1 MSKSC
6 SKCGVSKL
14 LQIFGKRSAAPDG
27 HNPVCK
33 PCVKEKDK
41 ARRSTKEFKAKRNLK
56 NALPAAKAKKKKAD
70 AKRRADPGFIEREKT
85 RTGTA
90 EFKAK
95 KSAYQKEYHARTETK
110 ELINARNALPEN
122 VLKRKAYNADPINK
136 EKKAKYNHGYK
147 DTKNKR
153 RRERYAT
160 DPEYKKSR
168 LELDKVNRSKRSY
181 KNQRNKRSRE
191 RYATDPKYRTEKN
204 IRSRIG
210 YALGTDKSD
219 HAMDL
224 LGCTMKQMV
233 EHLEKQFKPG
243 MTWDN
248 QGKGDDKWEI
258 DHIIPFA
265 AFDLTNRDEQFIVC
279 WYQNLQPLWR
289 HENASKCG
297 KYTEEGKQ
305 SLICKYNEH
314 KK

>member
-1 MSKSC
+1 MSK
-6 SKCGVSKL
+6 KCTKCDVNKL
-14 LQIFGKRSAAPDG
+14 FIFFGKRSAAPDG

-33 PCVKEKDK
+33 PCVKEKQK
-41 ARRSTKEFKAKRNLK
+41 ARRSTKEFKEKRNLK
-56 NALPAAKAKKKKAD
+56 NALPTNKAKKKKAD

-90 EFKAK
+90 EFKANK
-95 KSAYQKEYHARTETK
+95 KAYQKEYQARPETK

-136 EKKAKYNHGYK
+136 EKKAKYTHGYK
-147 DTKNKR
+147 DTRNER

-160 DPEYKKSR
+160 DI
-168 LELDKVNRSKRSY
+168 
-181 KNQRNKRSRE
+181 
-191 RYATDPKYRTEKN
+191 KYRTMK
-204 IRSRIG
+204 ILRARL
-210 YALGTDKSD
+210 YDALANMKQD
-219 HAMDL
+219 HTRDL
-224 LGCTMKQMV
+224 LGCTMEQMLV
-233 EHLEKQFKPG
+233 HLEKQFKPG

-265 AFDLTNRDEQFIVC
+265 AFDLSIVENQFIVC
-279 WYQNLQPLWR
+279 WYQNLQPLWG
-289 HENASKCG
+289 HGNASKG
-297 KYTEEGKQ
+297 AKYTEEGKQ

>member
-1 MSKSC
+1 MSVSKKC
-6 SKCGVSKL
+6 TKCGVNKL
-14 LQIFGKRSAAPDG
+14 LEVFGKRSAAPDG

-41 ARRSTKEFKAKRNLK
+41 ARRSTDAFKAKRNAK

-95 KSAYQKEYHARTETK
+95 KSAYQKEYQARPETK
-110 ELINARNALPEN
+110 ELINARNALPKN

-147 DTKNKR
+147 DTRNEK

-160 DPEYKKSR
+160 DI
-168 LELDKVNRSKRSY
+168 
-181 KNQRNKRSRE
+181 
-191 RYATDPKYRTEKN
+191 KYRTMK
-204 IRSRIG
+204 ILRARL
-210 YALGTDKSD
+210 YDALANMKQD
-219 HAMDL
+219 HTHDL
-224 LGCTMKQMV
+224 LGCTMEQMLV
-233 EHLEKQFKPG
+233 HLEKQFKPG

-265 AFDLTNRDEQFIVC
+265 AFDLSIVENQFIVC
-279 WYQNLQPLWR
+279 WYQNLQPLWG
-289 HENASKCG
+289 HENASKCA